1 MSNKYILKVENGG
14 IIFWIPFVTPLV
26 LWAFLLYNF
35 FDFSS
40 IFQGLKKQLS
50 FNQLGLLFSAFVPFL
65 YVFST
70 LYYVY
75 KSEKLIAFPWSACL
89 SLTNIPKKL
98 SDNGVLGIYDY
109 KCEATQT
116 RLIHENVNSVVN
128 RFYYINAGLFL
139 LIIMIYNN
147 TKKQIFNNKMLA
159 DWSLI
164 CLFIG
169 ILGTVLSVFDD
180 FLFISIMF
188 LRAGATLL
196 TMLNASFGIVLFS
209 LMNVFF

>member
-1 MSNKYILKVENGG
+1 MSNEYILKVKNGG
-14 IIFWIPFVTPLV
+14 VIFWTPFITPLI
-26 LWAFLLYNF
+26 LWVFLLYNF

-40 IFQGLKKQLS
+40 VFRRLKKQLS
-50 FNQLGLLFSAFVPFL
+50 FSQLGLLCSAFVPFL

-70 LYYVY
+70 LFYVY
-75 KSEKLIAFPWSACL
+75 KNEKLIAFPWSACL
-89 SLTNIPKKL
+89 SLTNIPKNL

-164 CLFIG
+164 CLLIG

>member
-1 MSNKYILKVENGG
+1 MTNDYILKVKYGKL
-14 IIFWIPFVTPLV
+14 IFWIPFVAPLL
-26 LWAFLLYNF
+26 LWVFLLYKF
-35 FDFSS
+35 FNFSS
-40 IFQGLKKQLS
+40 VFQKLKKQIS
-50 FNQLGLLFSAFVPFL
+50 FNQIGLLCSALLPFL
-65 YVFST
+65 YVFSN
-70 LYYVY
+70 LFYVY
-75 KSEKLIAFPWSACL
+75 KKQNFYPWSACL
-89 SLTNIPKKL
+89 SLVNLPKNLINK
-98 SDNGVLGIYDY
+98 GVLGVYDY
-109 KCEATQT
+109 KCEATQIK
-116 RLIHENVNSVVN
+116 LIHNNINSIIN
-128 RFYYINAGLFL
+128 RFYYINSGLFL

-147 TKKQIFNNKMLA
+147 TKKQIFNNQMLA

-169 ILGTVLSVFDD
+169 ILGTILVVFDD

>member
-1 MSNKYILKVENGG
+1 M
-14 IIFWIPFVTPLV
+14 
-26 LWAFLLYNF
+26 FLLYNF

-40 IFQGLKKQLS
+40 VFRRLKKQLS
-50 FNQLGLLFSAFVPFL
+50 FSQLGLLCSAFVPFL

-70 LYYVY
+70 LFYVY
-75 KSEKLIAFPWSACL
+75 KNEKLIAFPWSACL
-89 SLTNIPKKL
+89 SLTNIPKNL

-164 CLFIG
+164 CLLIG

>member
-1 MSNKYILKVENGG
+1 
-14 IIFWIPFVTPLV
+14 V
-26 LWAFLLYNF
+26 LWVFLLYKF

-40 IFQGLKKQLS
+40 VFQGLKKQLS
-50 FNQLGLLFSAFVPFL
+50 FNQLGLLCSALVPFL

-70 LYYVY
+70 LFYVY

-89 SLTNIPKKL
+89 SLTNIPKNL

-109 KCEATQT
+109 KCEGTQT
-116 RLIHENVNSVVN
+116 RLIHDNVNSVVN

-147 TKKQIFNNKMLA
+147 TKKQIFNDKMLA